1 MLGKIIALYKA
12 VFLVWCALLLV
23 TVTVLGLIMII
34 EGATPAERRSGFGVL
49 IGGAVFVLFIAG
61 NFALVLENNELLR
74 RIANSLEGQNQQDQP
89 ERQQS
94 SARRSN
100 SGFTRR
106 EPII

>member
-1 MLGKIIALYKA
+1 MLGKIIVLYKA

-23 TVTVLGLIMII
+23 IVLGLGIVLII
-34 EGATPAERRSGFGVL
+34 EGATPDERRSGFGVL
-49 IGGAVFVLFIAG
+49 IGGSVFVLFVAG

-74 RIANSLEGQNQQDQP
+74 RIAKSLEGQNQQDLT

-94 SARRSN
+94 SVRRTS

-106 EPII
+106 EPTI